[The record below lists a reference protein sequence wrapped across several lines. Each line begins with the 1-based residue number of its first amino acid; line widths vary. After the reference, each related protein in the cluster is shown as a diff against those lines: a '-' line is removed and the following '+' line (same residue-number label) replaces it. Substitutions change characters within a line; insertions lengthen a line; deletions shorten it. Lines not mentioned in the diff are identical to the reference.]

1 MRMRTELAI
10 VLAALSLAVSPFLYA
25 IHAKPGAV
33 DKNAR
38 TGVANPALAGEIT
51 RGPRGKSQI
60 ALTFDGGAEAECF
73 DDLITALAKANI
85 LSTFFITGRFANAHS
100 DCAAAITKHG
110 HEIGNHTWS
119 HLPLRKQSDAAI
131 RDELTRAERQIIE
144 VSGQNPR
151 PRWRAPYGD
160 RDARVLKVAANLG
173 YRSIYWTL
181 DSLDGVEPQK
191 TPRFL
196 IDRITSKS
204 DADLDGA
211 IILMHVGERSTADA
225 LPAII
230 ANLQAR
236 GFHLV
241 TISELLWASPKHK

>member
-1 MRMRTELAI
+1 MRTRTELGV
-10 VLAALSLAVSPFLYA
+10 VLATLSLVVSPFLYA

-33 DKNAR
+33 GKDGRA
-38 TGVANPALAGEIT
+38 GVANAPLSGEVT
-51 RGPRGKSQI
+51 RGPRGKLQI

-73 DDLITALAKANI
+73 DDLITALANANI
-85 LSTFFITGRFANAHS
+85 HSTFFITGRFANTHP
-100 DCAAAITKHG
+100 DCAATITKHG
-110 HEIGNHTWS
+110 HEVGNHTWS
-119 HLPLRKQSDAAI
+119 HLPMTKQSDAAI
-131 RDELTRAERQIIE
+131 RDELTRAERRIVE

-173 YRSIYWTL
+173 YRLIYWTL
-181 DSLDGVEPQK
+181 DSLDSVEPKKAPQ
-191 TPRFL
+191 FL
-196 IDRITSKS
+196 IDRITSRS

-241 TISELLWASPKHK
+241 TVSKLLESAPQTQ